1 MDDHDERVAEMK
13 QRGISDLASGIERA
27 TLSGQA
33 LLTAARMGMEG
44 HSINGDPDL
53 LALLGFVNRAR
64 SLHEGSVSA
73 IVADNPFAAAA
84 CLRAYS
90 ELVGALIWIRDKPK
104 DLGRFAHT
112 ADKSDAP
119 TIGRIKNGVRN
130 DSSAFESIYDNLSG
144 YVHPTS
150 MGGLLSF
157 TMPSADVIEWHSE
170 PTFRQ
175 EHSRMRFCSWV
186 VECAEFA
193 GALLI
198 GLFVDYWRTRLDQE
212 AAD

>member
-1 MDDHDERVAEMK
+1 MDDHDARLEEMK

-27 TLSGQA
+27 TSSGQA
-33 LLTAARMGMEG
+33 LMTAARIGMEG
-44 HSINGDPDL
+44 HSIRGDPDL
-53 LALLGFVNRAR
+53 LAILGFVNRAR

-90 ELVGALIWIRDKPK
+90 ELVGALIWIRDKPG

-112 ADKSDAP
+112 ADKSNAP
-119 TIGRIKNGVRN
+119 TIGKIKNGVRN
-130 DSSAFESIYDNLSG
+130 DSNAFASIYDNLSG
-144 YVHPTS
+144 FVHPTS

-170 PTFRQ
+170 PTFRH

-193 GALLI
+193 GALLVR
-198 GLFVDYWRTRLDQE
+198 LFADYWSTSMGQ
-212 AAD
+212 AVAD